1 MYIFQVG
8 NHFRIFLAAAFLVV
22 AIPGH
27 SQELSADNYSSEF
40 IWGVNKNTAG
50 GLIGGF
56 VLRKSKKINDKLY
69 ESYGLEL
76 MNVKHPLESQVRTA
90 TGNTVIFGKTNYL
103 YAIRLQYGRELV
115 LFRKAPQ
122 QGVEIKLNAAIGP
135 SIGLHA
141 PYYIEFIKDGGLNSV
156 REQYNPNKHTLNCS
170 GSANC
175 IIGTGYIF
183 QGIQESNIK
192 IGANLKTS
200 LSFELGTSKSNVTG
214 FEAGFLLDAY
224 AGDIELMPTAPE
236 NKNVFPTAFITLF
249 YGNRR

>member
-1 MYIFQVG
+1 MYIFQVT
-8 NHFRIFLAAAFLVV
+8 NHFRIFLAATFLVV

-27 SQELSADNYSSEF
+27 GQGLSADNYSSEF

-56 VLRKSKKINDKLY
+56 ILRKSKRLNDRLY

-76 MNVKHPLESQVRTA
+76 MNVKHPLESQVRTV

-122 QGVEIKLNAAIGP
+122 QGVEIKLNVAVGP
-135 SIGLHA
+135 SIGLQA
-141 PYYIEFIKDGGLNSV
+141 PYYIEFVRDGGTLNSV
-156 REQYNPNKHTLNCS
+156 REQYDPSKHRINC
-170 GSANC
+170 NQC
-175 IIGTGYIF
+175 DRIIGTGYIF
-183 QGIQESNIK
+183 QGIQESDFK
-192 IGANLKTS
+192 IGANAKAS

-224 AGDIELMPTAPE
+224 AGDIDLMPTAPE
-236 NKNVFPTAFITLF
+236 NKSIFPTAFITLF

>member
-1 MYIFQVG
+1 MVI
-8 NHFRIFLAAAFLVV
+8 AA
-22 AIPGH
+22 PGQ

-69 ESYGLEL
+69 ESFGMEL
-76 MNVKHPLESQVRTA
+76 MNVKHPLESQVRTV
-90 TGNTVIFGKTNYL
+90 TGNTVIYGKSNYL

-122 QGVEIKLNAAIGP
+122 QGVEIKLNAAVGP
-135 SIGLHA
+135 SIGLQA
-141 PYYIEFIKDGGLNSV
+141 PYYIEFIRDGALNSE
-156 REQYNPNKHTLNCS
+156 REQYDPNKHVLNCN
-170 GSANC
+170 GCANR

-183 QGIQESNIK
+183 QGIQESKLK

-224 AGDIELMPTAPE
+224 AGDIVLMPTAPE
-236 NKNVFPTAFITLF
+236 NKSVFPTAFITLF
-249 YGNRR
+249 YGSRR